1 MDYAQRLALALND
14 IQQAD
19 FTALREA
26 YTHTTHYDPYRSGEQ
41 DAALIALLR
50 AEDWAAAAVRCE
62 HLIAADYLHA
72 PLHLIMTHI
81 FQQLEDET
89 RATWH
94 LLFARGLI
102 GSLLSSGDGRTT
114 GTAFKVITVREEYE
128 LLRALSL
135 QGLGQALITESDR
148 FYDVLRV
155 RDANGVEGEIFFDVT
170 PIITY
175 AQRDG

>member
-1 MDYAQRLALALND
+1 MDYAQLLALALND
-14 IQQAD
+14 VQQAD

-26 YTHTTHYDPYRSGEQ
+26 YTHTAHYDPYRSGEQ
-41 DAALIALLR
+41 DAALIALIR
-50 AEDWAAAAVRCE
+50 AEDWSAAAVRCE

-89 RATWH
+89 RAGWH
-94 LLFARGLI
+94 LRFARGLI
-102 GSLLSSGDGRTT
+102 GSLLSSGDGRTLE
-114 GTAFKVITVREEYE
+114 TAFRVITVREEYE

-135 QGLGQALITESDR
+135 QGLGQQLVTEADR

-155 RDANGVEGEIFFDVT
+155 RDVNGVEGEIFFDVT
-170 PIITY
+170 PILKH
-175 AQRDG
+175 AKKDE